1 MEDEPPSFAKFIIS
15 ISITFAIG
23 AILLGGLASGVASQF
38 RATDTTITM
47 SALPA
52 DGDMI
57 TISGMIYEFDSNGS
71 VESGHILITIA
82 ETIAETLAN
91 LEAALV

>member
-1 MEDEPPSFAKFIIS
+1 MEQEAPSFAKFIIS

-23 AILLGGLASGVASQF
+23 AILLGGMASGVAAQF

-47 SALPA
+47 TALPA
-52 DGDMI
+52 DGDI
-57 TISGMIYEFDSNGS
+57 ISISGIVYEFDSDDS
-71 VESGHILITIA
+71 VESGHILVTIA
-82 ETIAETLAN
+82 ETIVETLAN